1 MFVKVPA
8 FLFIKD
14 HKKQEKVSGRY
25 PAVVWFAEGSFFTDQ
40 YWPNQTRLNVF
51 LLEGNK
57 FMLKVKVDFPKDA
70 KNPP

>member
-14 HKKQEKVSGRY
+14 HKKQEKVSDIC
-25 PAVVWFAEGSFFTDQ
+25 PAAVWFAEGAFFTDQ

-57 FMLKVKVDFPKDA
+57 LVLEVKVEFPKDE
-70 KNPP
+70 KKTP